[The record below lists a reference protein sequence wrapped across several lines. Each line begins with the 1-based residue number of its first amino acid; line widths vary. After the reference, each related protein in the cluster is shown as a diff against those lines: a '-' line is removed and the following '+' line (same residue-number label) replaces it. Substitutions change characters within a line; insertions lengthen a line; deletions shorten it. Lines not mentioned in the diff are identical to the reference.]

1 VALAGNS
8 KFVAFESTKPFPLT
22 LFPVSVRKGLSAI
35 FSSLFKCK
43 LSTNSMKLTA
53 LVVFALCLIA
63 MASPAFAFSQGIIVE
78 NLNATNSINPLSTLV
93 ITLDT
98 ASLIS
103 IGKLSAD
110 CGNLQIFYNHTVE
123 IARNVSACGSA
134 AARVSWSAQEIIPP
148 SSNSTNYTLRYG
160 EEAAT
165 LTDPFYVWLAVPPE
179 LRGSVVMAQFF
190 EEAAVSQI
198 NDSSP
203 YGNNGTEVSSGGK
216 SKVDGLFGEAV
227 NFTDG
232 ENKEYFV
239 PYTTSLY
246 TGSANFGFAF
256 WFAPNSA
263 NSYMQFVDWRHG
275 AFEHGGIL
283 TLSPTNKLSFN
294 LNGAGDG
301 SIQCDSNTPLLNFTW
316 YQIVAVG
323 NESACT
329 IYINGRNDVGAT
341 GTAQGTGISIF
352 SDGIGGRGL
361 HIGGRYDAEL
371 YYSYRGT
378 LDNFFWF
385 NSSPTSSQIS
395 QMYNSPPTPPTYLG
409 AEVGLAAENMHVTNR
424 TDTFITFEWDNPLE
438 AQWISLSVVEEATTI
453 RSTITTRDNWTAPAL
468 KWNTLYNFTHQTGDT
483 YGFIGSYITS
493 LVKTN
498 GWYNDYISVLGY
510 KRLVTVNDVVS
521 ADLDNYLVNVSL
533 DENNFDFS
541 KLGDSV
547 NGSDF
552 RAVNYLDTEKLA
564 FNVTYIN
571 VSGSG
576 GQLLQTVPDAVLCVG
591 NWMDCNKTY
600 DTDYNTFG
608 SPQVE
613 EAATVY
619 FNYTIPSGTKLAKW
633 TVKDGDNW
641 GWQIALPASCYSGGV
656 MALRAVSD
664 YNTTSVNWSCQ
675 NSTDDTWLSIRAENT
690 SYHVYYTEAVFLF
703 KADAYILVNLS
714 HLDANYSSSFYIYY
728 GGNLTSNS
736 TSLVGFAGIWQNV
749 TLGDEI
755 PFIAPNV
762 ELSNIQIVAINDTA
776 VNVKWDSSLTAD
788 SRVKYSL
795 NEWFIGEDWSGYS
808 NYTDE
813 PEVNISALATDT
825 TWYFMGV
832 SCDASRLS
840 NCGNITGN
848 LTLGSLPSMPTL
860 SIINYTENRSAKTVT
875 VCVNL
880 TDTDSQTINLSLQY
894 FYVGT
899 SYEVFNESSAVNGL
913 VAPSVRCF
921 EVPVEYG
928 KTYFYRGKAAGG
940 SSTGYSSAYTNEF
953 RATETCFAGNPVT
966 DDDQNRVRE
975 CSGFREG
982 SCQSETS
989 MWIETNA
996 TGSGNLRLKW
1006 WDGSSWSWHDM
1017 SSTADMWYIKMDGL
1031 GQSWYTFEIW
1041 NATAMLINWT
1051 KPSLDH
1057 PLVGN
1062 VNMERKYVSFGCT
1075 PSLINYTLLYLDTQ
1089 PYYNAVYRHCIA
1101 SGGNVYEC
1109 MMAEYYGG
1117 GRESGLP
1124 ASLTGYEWEMG
1135 DMFRGGIT
1143 DGESY
1148 DTGVL
1153 NSVRGA
1159 HRSDRNFVML
1169 PDDYALPAYELPD
1182 IIHADTIPK
1191 GTDQY
1196 RYCFAFLNFWWNETK
1211 IPANGINNYY
1221 VRYWHSDDWFS
1232 TYFWKPQ
1239 EFRFDFVALFK
1250 WQYDAVSATRD
1261 FSAVPSTKSL
1271 VRNDVLT
1278 VNASVFNSTYDESLS
1293 VYQKSFPE
1301 ISLDGSDSEIYD
1313 FGFQL
1318 DGMWVNVM
1326 TGEHQQAFVIFNL
1339 PDNVTLNATDTD
1351 HDNLTDFD
1359 ELYVYYTNPFSA
1371 DTDEGGLDDGYELST
1386 GRNPNIWTDDYVP
1399 PLPPVPEPPVTVTT
1413 LLSGAGTGLG
1423 SFLTSITQPLVGIVL
1438 GLGVVF
1444 AILGIVYGL
1453 FAGFKMALNPKIGEA
1468 S

>member
-1 VALAGNS
+1 MS
-8 KFVAFESTKPFPLT
+8 
-22 LFPVSVRKGLSAI
+22 
-35 FSSLFKCK
+35 
-43 LSTNSMKLTA
+43 
-53 LVVFALCLIA
+53 
-63 MASPAFAFSQGIIVE
+63 SPAFAFSQGIIVE
-78 NLNATNSINPLSTLV
+78 NLNATNSINPLSTV
-93 ITLDT
+93 IITLDT

-103 IGKLSAD
+103 SGKLSAN

-123 IARNVSACGSA
+123 IARNVSDCGSA
-134 AARVSWSAQEIIPP
+134 SARVSWSAQEIISP

-165 LTDPFYVWLAVPPE
+165 LTDPFYVWLAVSPD

-190 EEAAVSQI
+190 EEANVSQI
-198 NDSSP
+198 IDASP
-203 YGNNGTEVSSGGK
+203 YGNNGYEVNVGGK
-216 SKVDGLFGEAV
+216 GKVQGVFGEAV
-227 NFTDG
+227 YFDDQNV
-232 ENKEYFV
+232 KEYKV
-239 PYTTSLY
+239 PYDADMDVGTN
-246 TGSANFGFAF
+246 NFGLAF
-256 WFAPNSA
+256 WVWTNKTEAQ
-263 NSYMQFVDWRHG
+263 QFIDWRAPPSEYG
-275 AFEHGGIL
+275 AVVG
-283 TLSPTNKLSFN
+283 LSPDGKIWFQS
-294 LNGAGDG
+294 NGAGVG
-301 SIQCDSNTPLLNFTW
+301 AVTCTSIRVLGRSEW
-316 YQIVAVG
+316 YHIVVVG
-323 NESACT
+323 NESSCT
-329 IYINGRNDVGAT
+329 IYINGVNDVGVVE
-341 GTAQGTGISIF
+341 TAQGDI
-352 SDGIGGRGL
+352 GIGFYGL
-361 HIGGRYDAEL
+361 HIGHRFDGDASL
-371 YYSYRGT
+371 LFRGM
-378 LDNFFWF
+378 LDNFIWF
-385 NSSPTSSQIS
+385 NTSPTSSQIS
-395 QMYNSPPTPPTYLG
+395 QMYNSPIHPPTYLG
-409 AEVGLAAENMHVTNR
+409 SETSVAAENMHVTNR

-438 AQWISLSVVEEATTI
+438 AQWISLSVVEEATTV

-498 GWYNDYISVLGY
+498 GWFNEYIGALGY

-533 DENNFDFS
+533 DENDFDFS

-608 SPQVE
+608 SPMVE

-656 MALRAVSD
+656 MALRADTD
-664 YNTTSVNWSCQ
+664 YNSTSVNWSCQ
-675 NSTDDTWLSIRAENT
+675 NSTDETWLSIRVENT

-703 KADAYILVNLS
+703 KGDAYILVNLS

-728 GGNLTSNS
+728 GGNLTGNS
-736 TSLVGFAGIWQNV
+736 TSLAGYAGVWQNV
-749 TLGDEI
+749 TLGDEV
-755 PFIAPNV
+755 PFVAPNV
-762 ELSNIQIVAINDTA
+762 ELSNIHVTAINGTA
-776 VNVKWDSSLTAD
+776 VNATWDSSLTAD
-788 SRVKYSL
+788 SRMKYST

-813 PEVNISALATDT
+813 PYVNVSGLATDT

-832 SCDASRLS
+832 SCDSSRLS
-840 NCGNITGN
+840 NCGNITAN
-848 LTLGSLPSMPTL
+848 LTLGILSSVPSL
-860 SIINYTENRSAKTVT
+860 SIVNYTENRSAKTAT

-880 TDTDSQTINLSLQY
+880 TDTDSQTINLSLEY
-894 FYVGT
+894 FYIGT
-899 SYEVFNESSAVNGL
+899 PYEVFNESSAVDGL
-913 VAPSVRCF
+913 VAPTVRCF

-928 KTYFYRGKAAGG
+928 HTYVFRGVAAGG
-940 SSTGYSSAYTNEF
+940 SSTGYSSAYTNDF

-989 MWIETNA
+989 MWIETND
-996 TGSGNLRLKW
+996 TGSGNLRLHW
-1006 WDGSSWSWHDM
+1006 WDGSAWSWHDM

-1057 PLVGN
+1057 PLVGT
-1062 VNMERKYVSFGCT
+1062 VNMERKYVSFGCS

-1124 ASLTGYEWEMG
+1124 ASLTGYDWEMG

-1153 NSVRGA
+1153 NAERGA
-1159 HRSDRNFVML
+1159 HRSDRNLVML
-1169 PDDYALPAYELPD
+1169 PDDYALPAYEIPD

-1211 IPANGINNYY
+1211 IPANGITNYY
-1221 VRYWHSDDWFS
+1221 VRYWHSDKWFS

-1239 EFRFDFVALFK
+1239 DFRFDFVALFK
-1250 WQYDAVSATRD
+1250 WQYDVVSATRD
-1261 FSAVPSTKSL
+1261 FSAIASTKSL

-1339 PDNVTLNATDTD
+1339 PDNATLNATDSD
-1351 HDNLTDFD
+1351 YDNLTDFE

-1399 PLPPVPEPPVTVTT
+1399 PLPPVPEPPVTITT

-1423 SFLTSITQPLVGIVL
+1423 SFLTSITQPLVGILL

-1444 AILGIVYGL
+1444 AILGIVYGI
-1453 FAGFKMALNPKIGEA
+1453 FSGFKMALAPKDL